1 MTELTLMM
9 SLAGIAIILKAI
21 VDEDEEKENMFIAN
35 FLLNQTT
42 RLQTDISFYTNPLEF
57 EKLTKTAVPVAQ
69 LLEDV
74 NTWRKDIQSY
84 FNDNNQDDT
93 FESGPFKGDS
103 KLWIHTGEMLP
114 GTAQAIRLYRLG
126 SKVIE

>member
-1 MTELTLMM
+1 MTELYVLVT
-9 SLAGIAIILKAI
+9 LAGIAILLKAI
-21 VDEDEEKENMFIAN
+21 SDDDEEDENKFIAN

-57 EKLTKTAVPVAQ
+57 EKLTKTAIPMAQ

-74 NTWRKDIQSY
+74 NTWRKDVQS
-84 FNDNNQDDT
+84 FFDDKKDEN

-103 KLWIHTGEMLP
+103 KFLVHSGEMLP
-114 GTAQAIRLYRLG
+114 GTAQLIRLYRLG
-126 SKVIE
+126 SKVLE